1 MASDP
6 NSPEIL
12 ATQILGNVFIACIV
26 LSNVPYFYKIEK
38 SRDVGQFNI
47 YPFVFMI
54 GIFSSYSQAMMW
66 VVYSMIC
73 DIEGIVPVNTFG
85 MLFDLAFIL
94 IFISA
99 CKDLSVKRKVMV
111 SLMIELIVLVS
122 FVAIVVFQAPKDM
135 HQKILGWATSILL
148 VAFFFSPVLN
158 FYPMFKQRT
167 TGSLSL
173 PLSITSILA
182 GVAFGLYG
190 VFLEDNFI
198 TVSNFSGC
206 VSGIIQIGFYYIMK
220 LVIRISPPKIQSKN
234 IYNDNA
240 DKDNNKFCYHHPSQ
254 ELLLFCEDCKE
265 KACYG
270 CVVGKTNHRGH
281 NLDLLNI
288 NDNSEIEDNIKEKEK
303 RKEIEIE
310 KEKEKEIKE
319 KKDSEKKQQDNNNDF
334 ELDIESNI

>member
-12 ATQILGNVFIACIV
+12 ATQILGNIFIACIV

-38 SRDVGQFNI
+38 TRDVGQFNI

-54 GIFSSYSQAMMW
+54 GQAMMW

-99 CKDLSVKRKVMV
+99 CKDLTVKRKVMV
-111 SLMIELIVLVS
+111 SLMIELVVLVS

-206 VSGIIQIGFYYIMK
+206 VSGIIQIGFYYLMK
-220 LVIRISPPKIQSKN
+220 LVIRISPPKIDLKN
-234 IYNDNA
+234 IYNDNI
-240 DKDNNKFCYHHPSQ
+240 DKENKNCYHHPSQ

-265 KACYG
+265 KACYS
-270 CVVGKTNHRGH
+270 CVVGKNNHRGH
-281 NLDLLNI
+281 NLDLLKI
-288 NDNSEIEDNIKEKEK
+288 NDNSEIENNIKEKEK
-303 RKEIEIE
+303 EREKK
-310 KEKEKEIKE
+310 KEKEKENEE
-319 KKDSEKKQQDNNNDF
+319 KKEIEKNQKNKDF
-334 ELDIESNI
+334 ELDVESNV

>member
-1 MASDP
+1 MPSEP

-12 ATQILGNVFIACIV
+12 TTQILGNVFIACIV

-38 SRDVGQFNI
+38 TRDVGQFNI

-54 GIFSSYSQAMMW
+54 GQAMMW

-73 DIEGIVPVNTFG
+73 NIEGIVPVNTFG

-99 CKDLSVKRKVMV
+99 CKDLAVKRKVMI

-135 HQKILGWATSILL
+135 HQTILGWATSILL

-158 FYPMFKQRT
+158 FYSMFKKRT

-173 PLSITSILA
+173 PLSVTSILA

-206 VSGIIQIGFYYIMK
+206 VSGIIQIIFYYIMK
-220 LVIRISPPKIQSKN
+220 LVIRISPPKLESQN
-234 IYNDNA
+234 IYNDNV
-240 DKDNNKFCYHHPSQ
+240 DKDEKHCYHHPSQ

-265 KACYG
+265 KACYS
-270 CVVGKTNHRGH
+270 CVVNKKNHRGH
-281 NLDLLNI
+281 NLDLLEI
-288 NDNSEIEDNIKEKEK
+288 ND
-303 RKEIEIE
+303 IEINNKE
-310 KEKEKEIKE
+310 KEKEKKE
-319 KKDSEKKQQDNNNDF
+319 KEEKEKEEKENQIKNEQKNNDF
-334 ELDIESNI
+334 ELDVESNV